1 MGIYDVFNLKPP
13 AGAKPVAFVPSLAV
27 GEHDLWTTV
36 PVGEEFSV
44 ELRIENFS
52 KAPKGWEAR
61 WITRPLGAAV
71 KVSITPEGERALVS
85 IEGLRPSNG
94 IVRSFVEVNENGK
107 KVSYEFPPI
116 LVGVAPA
123 GAVDPAAVSEDRG
136 GSANV
141 TDLEQDMGIFLGP
154 WLQAALAGVQQFVTN
169 ELTDKIDDLSSGSGQ
184 GFLEGIIGNAA
195 WAATVFFP
203 GAGAL
208 RIFVVSMA
216 GIAVASVPSFPGGSK
231 SHIPEVQRLLN
242 DYLFQAFSE
251 ISGKFRGA
259 ADKILKS
266 HPEIKRYE
274 ALSLFAK
281 ASMAPASIRIDPS
294 FKQKPKL
301 NFSYISGQMEMKAT
315 AELRGWLDRQKAQ
328 KDAADVEKLIR
339 DSSHRHGG
347 EM

>member
-13 AGAKPVAFVPSLAV
+13 AGAKPLAFVPSLAA
-27 GEHDLWTTV
+27 GEHDLVTMI

-44 ELRIENFS
+44 ELRIENLS
-52 KAPKGWEAR
+52 KAPKSWDFR
-61 WITRPLGAAV
+61 WITTPVGAAV
-71 KVSITPEGERALVS
+71 KTSITLEGERALVS

-94 IVRSFVEVNENGK
+94 MVRSFIEVNENGK

-116 LVGVAPA
+116 FVGVAPA

-136 GSANV
+136 GPANV

-154 WLQAALAGVQQFVTN
+154 WLQAALAGVQQFVTK
-169 ELTDKIDDLSSGSGQ
+169 ELSDKIDDLSSGSGQ
-184 GFLEGIIGNAA
+184 GFLEGLIGNAA

-231 SHIPEVQRLLN
+231 SHIPEVQRTLN
-242 DYLFQAFSE
+242 DYLFQAFSA
-251 ISGKFRGA
+251 ISGRMRGTA
-259 ADKILKS
+259 NAILKS
-266 HPEIKRYE
+266 HPDIKRYE

-301 NFSYISGQMEMKAT
+301 NFSYISSQMEKKAT
-315 AELRGWLDRQKAQ
+315 EELREWVDRQKAK

-339 DSSHRHGG
+339 DSSHRHAG
-347 EM
+347 EL